1 MKPDWKEAAI
11 YSVKPILMFD
21 TGYITMLIAMVG
33 TSIAPW
39 MQFYLQS
46 AIVEK
51 GHHGQGIRAV
61 ARGSDRGLHF
71 DGRGGVL
78 HHRGVRGA
86 PFGRTGRRTSTTPP
100 MPRWR

>member
-1 MKPDWKEAAI
+1 MTYIISAFLLKPDWKEAAI

-21 TGYITMLIAMVG
+21 TDYITMLIAMVG

-51 GHHGQGIRAV
+51 GHHGQGVRAV
-61 ARGSDRGLHF
+61 ARRSDRGLHF

-78 HHRGVRGA
+78 HHRLLRHGNLGA
-86 PFGRTGRRTSTTPP
+86 RAQGH
-100 MPRWR
+100 